1 MGFPF
6 SDQGVNAKCFSLLL
20 YSISFRTVS
29 RQLLVMHVWFR
40 ARGSLKVHMIFLFL
54 LVYVMCMALCTGQN
68 DFRLIPVT
76 KTCITETAQQTT
88 YSSLLTFL
96 IFLLDHLIAYQ
107 SWHYD
112 RCLLQSYMPKPY
124 TVKPR
129 FKTTP

>member
-6 SDQGVNAKCFSLLL
+6 ADQGVNAKCFSLLL

-40 ARGSLKVHMIFLFL
+40 ASGCLKVHMIFLFL

-76 KTCITETAQQTT
+76 KTCITETAKDFQLFANFSGHFYWTI
-88 YSSLLTFL
+88 SLLTSPGIMTGVF
-96 IFLLDHLIAYQ
+96 H
-107 SWHYD
+107 
-112 RCLLQSYMPKPY
+112 MPKPY